1 MRRPTLPAKSWK
13 RSRLTRLLAIS
24 LAIAAT
30 ASLSGCAQDIA
41 GTVPQMCQDWR
52 EIGVRKA
59 DQIGPDTSREIV
71 GNNVAR
77 DVWCKPKGGSA

>member
-1 MRRPTLPAKSWK
+1 M
-13 RSRLTRLLAIS
+13 
-24 LAIAAT
+24 
-30 ASLSGCAQDIA
+30 
-41 GTVPQMCQDWR
+41 PQMCQDWR

-59 DQIGPDTSREIV
+59 DQIGPETSREIV